1 MATTLALTYL
11 HSDES
16 IIHPLITQPDL
27 EEMDLFESADRCAA
41 LVSVL
46 LETDDPATRS
56 SLCERLL

>member
-1 MATTLALTYL
+1 MATIPTLTYL
-11 HSDES
+11 QSDES
-16 IIHPLITQPDL
+16 IIQPLITQPDL
-27 EEMDLFESADRCAA
+27 AKMDLFESADRCAA